1 MWLPRFLSL
10 PNSVPHCSHFSAHS
24 STILSV
30 LSSQTFCTERVN
42 CACYLLGAQYVL
54 ISCLLP
60 PNPCQAPTHFGNSAK
75 CWWKCSKRKREIL
88 TEYWTNTCYIQAFA
102 KPSQFSA
109 TLIKMQQKNRKKYWQ
124 NNWTNT
130 CYLQPLPSSHAPW
143 QLCQS
148 SDKKAPDNWNIE
160 KKSGTDPVQST
171 MSLIAAC

>member
-30 LSSQTFCTERVN
+30 LSSKTFCTERVN

-60 PNPCQAPTHFGNSAK
+60 PNPCQAPTHLGNSAK

-88 TEYWTNTCYIQAFA
+88 TKYWTNTCYIPGLCQALAVFCYSDKNAA
-102 KPSQFSA
+102 KKRNTDRITGQILVTSNPCQAPTHLRNSVKA
-109 TLIKMQQKNRKKYWQ
+109 LIKRDQI
-124 NNWTNT
+124 
-130 CYLQPLPSSHAPW
+130 
-143 QLCQS
+143 
-148 SDKKAPDNWNIE
+148 IE
-160 KKSGTDPVQST
+160 
-171 MSLIAAC
+171 I